1 MPLRAKRI
9 RLAREGFTRSAR
21 PPTLPPAGFPV
32 SPATSRKL
40 SGGETMAVNDQT
52 SDLTHEETS
61 VLSNPNFQA
70 LVRERS
76 GFGWTLTIIMLVI
89 YFGFIL
95 LVAFGKGFLATKIGS
110 GVTSIGMIIGLLVI
124 LSAVVLTGI
133 YTQRANSRYD
143 DLAEKLRKDLLH

>member
-1 MPLRAKRI
+1 
-9 RLAREGFTRSAR
+9 
-21 PPTLPPAGFPV
+21 
-32 SPATSRKL
+32 
-40 SGGETMAVNDQT
+40 MAVNEQN
-52 SDLTHEETS
+52 SVLTNQETS
-61 VLSNPNFQA
+61 VLSNANFQA

-76 GFGWTLTIIMLVI
+76 SFGWTLSIIMLVI

-95 LVAFGKGFLATKIGS
+95 LVAFGKGFMGTKIGS

-143 DLAEKLRKDLLH
+143 DLTEKLKRDLMR

>member
-9 RLAREGFTRSAR
+9 RLAREGFTRSAH
-21 PPTLPPAGFPV
+21 PPTLPPAGFPAG
-32 SPATSRKL
+32 PATSRKL
-40 SGGETMAVNDQT
+40 SGVETMAVNDQT
-52 SDLTHEETS
+52 SDLTNEETS

-95 LVAFGKGFLATKIGS
+95 LVAFGKGFMATKIGG

-143 DLAEKLRKDLLH
+143 DLTEKLRRDLAR